1 MRGLVFAMLA
11 GLAGCTFKT
20 VAPAGDAP
28 GADDAADAPDA
39 PDAALLTCPLGY
51 APINNIG
58 MYRVVNA
65 STASWTAAAGDCN
78 DDDDAGGPYTGFTH
92 LVVLGNETER
102 IGLTNGT
109 TPVMGNTWIGLGDA
123 VVDGTF
129 VWVTAEPTAGY
140 PMVGMRPPWDGGD
153 PDGGTGENCVRLKN
167 DFTLEDRPCGES
179 LRYVCECDAF
189 PPS

>member
-1 MRGLVFAMLA
+1 MLA
-11 GLAGCTFKT
+11 GCRFDL
-20 VAPAGDAP
+20 PASDHDAAASD
-28 GADDAADAPDA
+28 GADPVDAVDAVDA
-39 PDAALLTCPLGY
+39 VDTLSCPLGY
-51 APINNIG
+51 AAINNLG

-65 STASWTAAAGDCN
+65 TTATWQAAAVDCNN
-78 DDDDAGGPYTGFTH
+78 DDDVGGPYTGFTH

-109 TPVMGNTWIGLGDA
+109 TPVMGNSWIGLGDA
-123 VVDGTF
+123 VVEGAF
-129 VWVTAEPTAGY
+129 AWVTSEPTAGY
-140 PMVGMRPPWDGGD
+140 PMVSMRPPWDESD

-179 LRYVCECDAF
+179 LRYICECDAF